1 METSS
6 ARPRLLLVPG
16 LLCDRELWCPQVAAL
31 ADLADIRVADITGS
45 DTIAAL
51 AETAVAGVEPPFALA
66 GRSMG
71 GYVALEIALRWP
83 ERVGRL
89 ALLDT
94 QARDDGPEQAA
105 RRRGL
110 LALARGGRFQGVTDR
125 LLPLLVHPSRLA
137 ERDLTDTIKAMA
149 ARVGRDAFVR
159 QQSAI
164 LARAD
169 RRPELA
175 RIDCPTLVLCGRQDA
190 LTPLA
195 ESEAMA
201 IGVRNARLIVIEE
214 CGHLSTLER
223 PEEVGEALR
232 GWLLGDG

>member
-1 METSS
+1 MGLSS
-6 ARPRLLLVPG
+6 RRPRLLLVPG
-16 LLCDRELWCPQVAAL
+16 LLCDQALWRPQVDLL
-31 ADLADIRVADITGS
+31 AGAADIRVADVTGADS
-45 DTIAAL
+45 IAAL
-51 AETAVAGVEPPFALA
+51 AEAAVAGLEPPFALA
-66 GRSMG
+66 GLSMG
-71 GYVALEIALRWP
+71 GYVALEITLRWP
-83 ERVGRL
+83 ERVERL

-94 QARDDGPEQAA
+94 QARADNPAQAA

-110 LALARGGRFQGVTDR
+110 LQLARSGRFQGVTDR
-125 LLPLLVHPSRLA
+125 LLPLLIHPSRLGEA
-137 ERDLTDTIKAMA
+137 DLTTAIKDMA
-149 ARVGRDAFVR
+149 TRVGRDAFIR
-159 QQSAI
+159 QQTAI

-175 RIDCPTLVLCGRQDA
+175 RIDCPTLVLCGREDA

-201 IGVRNARLIVIEE
+201 IAVRNARLIVVEE

-223 PEEVGEALR
+223 PAEVGEALR